1 MKLPRV
7 GNGESK
13 DCIVM
18 WTNHIPK
25 FDSKIK
31 FGGITATYSD
41 LVCEGELIITWALY
55 HLCNIDHYKR
65 VRATNKILSSVKEKR
80 KTFIREL
87 WVHLKSGCS
96 KLFKL
101 RLINVL
107 IISYD
112 KLRHQNAVCKFVKS
126 VIFKTLIVAYTAS
139 GRPHSAKNFS
149 PFTNR
154 SSLASIKKYRN
165 KINSW
170 RIKQPRMLVDATFFS
185 LPWKSKIWRWLSNS
199 HGRGRSFTVLN
210 RANFSPFSS
219 SFSLFFTKEKCDFI
233 VTLT

>member
-1 MKLPRV
+1 M
-7 GNGESK
+7 
-13 DCIVM
+13 
-18 WTNHIPK
+18 
-25 FDSKIK
+25 
-31 FGGITATYSD
+31 
-41 LVCEGELIITWALY
+41 
-55 HLCNIDHYKR
+55 
-65 VRATNKILSSVKEKR
+65 RATNKILSSVKEKR

-154 SSLASIKKYRN
+154 PSLASIKKYRN

-170 RIKQPRMLVDATFFS
+170 RIKPRMLVDATFF
-185 LPWKSKIWRWLSNS
+185 
-199 HGRGRSFTVLN
+199 
-210 RANFSPFSS
+210 
-219 SFSLFFTKEKCDFI
+219 FI
-233 VTLT
+233 TMKVKDLTMIK